1 MNWENLFDI
10 VLCKVFLQVKNS
22 LSLFNIMMKVT
33 LRFEVII

>member
-10 VLCKVFLQVKNS
+10 VLFKVLLQVKNS
-22 LSLFNIMMKVT
+22 LSLYNIMMKVT